1 MESGPLLFNKCNP
14 PTLNSVISRFE
25 LNCSVNVAHACS
37 QWCHSTLRFNTIY
50 RFFMETVKCTIVVG
64 GVWSNGHLRRT
75 IELSFWAYAIAQTDH
90 KLPKWNFW
98 WHFQHVFF
106 RLLKNTVYKF
116 WSSEETVVPNPS
128 CVKDK
133 VCLYCSYV
141 KSSMQRLKLTVV
153 VRLLLAYFRSSSLD
167 IQRGHA

>member
-1 MESGPLLFNKCNP
+1 MESGPLLKHATHQLFY
-14 PTLNSVISRFE
+14 SVISRFE

-75 IELSFWAYAIAQTDH
+75 IELSFWAYAKALTDH
-90 KLPKWNFW
+90 KLSKWNFW

-106 RLLKNTVYKF
+106 RLLKNTFYKTN
-116 WSSEETVVPNPS
+116 SEALKRQLSKIQVAWKTKSVCIAPMWNHR
-128 CVKDK
+128 CKDWNW
-133 VCLYCSYV
+133 
-141 KSSMQRLKLTVV
+141 Q
-153 VRLLLAYFRSSSLD
+153 
-167 IQRGHA
+167 